1 MFGGGLV
8 GSALV
13 EVSFNH
19 GGGSGRVLADL
30 EGSGSGHGERKLL
43 SIAVHQVDRVGE
55 NKVAW

>member
-1 MFGGGLV
+1 
-8 GSALV
+8 LV

-30 EGSGSGHGERKLL
+30 KGSGSGHGERKLL

-55 NKVAW
+55 KKVAW